1 MKEIKNKIEA
11 ILFTTGRFMN
21 VEEIAKLC
29 GVGSIGIV
37 RDALKELIEDYV
49 KKDSSLE
56 ILEEVGRFK
65 LNIRK
70 KYGYLTTNL
79 LNDAELDRPT
89 QETLSIIA
97 YKQPILQC
105 DIIKIR
111 GSSAYDH
118 IKILKDEEFITSE
131 RYGRSRLLK
140 LAPKFYDYFDV
151 VEDQLQSKFKEVE
164 DKLAQTEE
172 IQKKLK
178 DEQEKKAQE
187 PAQDNEGI
195 EDTKEEAVKKVSEGP
210 KEEVHGAEEVREE
223 AVEEVREEAK
233 PEEQPKEEAA
243 KREKRKRKSKG
254 DEAAESAIEQA
265 MIALAQQRPPK
276 ENDTEKQQPMDED
289 GEPIQEAE
297 ADTKTPEGS
306 ISFD

>member
-37 RDALKELIEDYV
+37 RDALKELIEDYA

-111 GSSAYDH
+111 GTSAYDH

-140 LAPKFYDYFDV
+140 LAPKFFDYFDV

-172 IQKKLK
+172 VQKKLK
-178 DEQEKKAQE
+178 GEQEKKAQE
-187 PAQDNEGI
+187 PAQDEVGI
-195 EDTKEEAVKKVSEGP
+195 EEA
-210 KEEVHGAEEVREE
+210 KEEVHEEAVAEVPVE

-233 PEEQPKEEAA
+233 EEAKPEEEAA
-243 KREKRKRKSKG
+243 KHERKKRKSKG
-254 DEAAESAIEQA
+254 DRAAESAIEQA

-276 ENDTEKQQPMDED
+276 EDDTEKQQPMDED
-289 GEPIQEAE
+289 GDPMQEQE
-297 ADTKTPEGS
+297 TKTPEGS
-306 ISFD
+306 ISFE

>member
-11 ILFTTGRFMN
+11 ILFTTGRFMD

-56 ILEEVGRFK
+56 IIEEVGRFK

-172 IQKKLK
+172 VQRKLK
-178 DEQEKKAQE
+178 GEQDKATQV
-187 PAQDNEGI
+187 PAQGDGGLE
-195 EDTKEEAVKKVSEGP
+195 EAQEEAVEKVSEGP
-210 KEEVHGAEEVREE
+210 KEEVPEADEVREE
-223 AVEEVREEAK
+223 PAEEVREEAK

-243 KREKRKRKSKG
+243 RHEKKKRKSKG
-254 DEAAESAIEQA
+254 DEAAKSAIEQA

-276 ENDTEKQQPMDED
+276 EDEKQQLPMDED
-289 GEPIQEAE
+289 GEPMQEPE
-297 ADTKTPEGS
+297 TKTPEGS